1 MKFQAAGGAV
11 IVLHSLRKL
20 VWRDQTSQAITA
32 LILARLCLGVF
43 YRTSSQVAAALSPL
57 AQLLLTELLKLAIS
71 AAWWTH
77 ERKLTTPGE
86 RYIQLEDGDQPIA
99 SPIPAPRDDI
109 EETPADSSKSLI
121 SSVPPLPLLGPLVGI
136 AILNC
141 AVGFSGVEAQRLA
154 VPGALHIFSLFTP
167 ILCAILLHSLP
178 RRQFSTPLWNSLL
191 FQLVGLTLMQCG
203 VGVSPVKMS
212 SATVLIGRV
221 YLQSVLLSWMDYTYK
236 ATDYPLSLLNMILW
250 GTSSVVYLA
259 TYVFLNFSD
268 LFSFNFSGF
277 TLAVA
282 VVSAVEVTAAT
293 FVLKYS
299 NAVVVGVTSYSVSCA
314 LSLIFMLVG
323 FMSHSL
329 VIVIGL
335 CISIYGLGMFITE
348 QVLESEDAEQTED
361 IHGSEEPSV
370 RSAIALGIV
379 GVVAI
384 ISTMAVSSQPV
395 GKGLQSPQPTTWFDF
410 SSLPPSQSKAWCP
423 RRPLAKLSGRKHKQG
438 ARTSSAFDDILL
450 VVFFSHPRY
459 DINLPYHL
467 EMYQDYFPNIVY
479 VGPQTRED
487 EGHKGVYDVLVD
499 GFKSDEDLD
508 GDWYKMAGRMAHHML
523 NTAMRE
529 HPCYDGYLWAPFDT
543 FLNVPRLM
551 QFRQD
556 TIWWHSP
563 FESIIT
569 YVDNP
574 ANKNSSRHAPPG
586 NIQPGSAKDLI
597 ANYKH
602 WGKDWWWGEP
612 HVGLKTC
619 MPAFQKAS
627 ATKRSS
633 LSKLTNGEPRMIG
646 GSADTLY
653 LPGYL
658 RESFLETLDPFLDT
672 DCFLE
677 IAVPTAVHLIRPPSQ
692 KITFIDHW
700 WIWEEPLNAT
710 FVRNQWSKGYEVDTF
725 HKYKF
730 GAKDENG
737 HFHGDPTHI
746 SAVRDLLADSFR
758 RQGMA

>member
-154 VPGALHIFSLFTP
+154 VPGALHIF
-167 ILCAILLHSLP
+167 I
-178 RRQFSTPLWNSLL
+178 
-191 FQLVGLTLMQCG
+191 
-203 VGVSPVKMS
+203 
-212 SATVLIGRV
+212 
-221 YLQSVLLSWMDYTYK
+221 
-236 ATDYPLSLLNMILW
+236 
-250 GTSSVVYLA
+250 
-259 TYVFLNFSD
+259 
-268 LFSFNFSGF
+268 
-277 TLAVA
+277 A

-348 QVLESEDAEQTED
+348 QALESEDAEQTED